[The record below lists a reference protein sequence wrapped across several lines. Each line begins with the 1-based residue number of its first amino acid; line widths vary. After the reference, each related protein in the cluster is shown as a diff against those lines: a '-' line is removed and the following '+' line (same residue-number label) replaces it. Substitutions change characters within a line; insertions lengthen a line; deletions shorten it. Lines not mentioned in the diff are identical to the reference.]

1 MLELG
6 EVGTVEERGREG
18 IVELTKAGGVGSG
31 EERKGL

>member
-18 IVELTKAGGVGSG
+18 IVELTKAGGEGR
-31 EERKGL
+31 RK